1 MLDEE
6 HEQVADEFESGVRRK
21 QSVQVCGSGWLH
33 TQCARLSTGV
43 KDTMVVI
50 GGTVVRSVV
59 KNIGLDS
66 FVGLNYQDR
75 EVLISINREGQHIGM
90 LVDVQESV

>member
-1 MLDEE
+1 
-6 HEQVADEFESGVRRK
+6 
-21 QSVQVCGSGWLH
+21 
-33 TQCARLSTGV
+33 
-43 KDTMVVI
+43 MVVI